1 MKFSKIITIGFL
13 LGLAAGCAT
22 TTEEGEKVAL
32 VSKVND
38 DCKNLGPVTVSMTFW
53 GIGSEYLAVLKNY
66 TAEKGGNTLVQTS
79 TNVGIAYFCPE
90 GATRL

>member
-1 MKFSKIITIGFL
+1 MGISKIVTAIVLF
-13 LGLAAGCAT
+13 GLTSGCAT

-53 GIGSEYLAVLKNY
+53 GLGSEYLAVLKNY

-79 TNVGIAYFCPE
+79 SSVGIAYSCPE
-90 GATRL
+90 GANRL